1 MGRAPTFSITPEPQ
15 AMPRVHREAEGE
27 ERFGSGLHRGD
38 DSRAV
43 DGTEVEATRR

>member
-15 AMPRVHREAEGE
+15 AMPRVRWEAEGE
-27 ERFGSGLHRGD
+27 ERFGSGLHRD

-43 DGTEVEATRR
+43 DGTEVEAT